1 MFFRIKSLLLHNKK
15 RLLYTASLRLCNTLI
30 QAFPAI
36 LVARLLRT
44 IENSAA
50 PSTSILAA
58 TSLIAVLT
66 IKMIVENLYFHN
78 AVKLSTSVRGSV
90 SGLIFDK
97 SLRLPDGGGG
107 AVVAK
112 HKRDKKKQDD
122 AKKKEALGAG
132 GVLNLMQSDASIL
145 ESVALQIHTIWD
157 GPLQVGVARS
167 ALYARFLTF
176 IIAFY
181 AHLLRKTNSIMSDYD
196 IYKSSLQIS
205 WPFCILGDWRIAS
218 NDSCQQCYSPRP

>member
-1 MFFRIKSLLLHNKK
+1 VNETVDKYPRWRYGEHRSPLFPRLIYQYTTPLFEKAQKQNLEPSDAFETPDNVKMTNVVKNLSSVYQDRKRAAEEKESLTGIKKSNSLTLAKSLLLHNKK

-112 HKRDKKKQDD
+112 HKRDKKNRMMQR
-122 AKKKEALGAG
+122 KKRLW
-132 GVLNLMQSDASIL
+132 VL
-145 ESVALQIHTIWD
+145 E
-157 GPLQVGVARS
+157 G
-167 ALYARFLTF
+167 F
-176 IIAFY
+176 
-181 AHLLRKTNSIMSDYD
+181 
-196 IYKSSLQIS
+196 
-205 WPFCILGDWRIAS
+205 
-218 NDSCQQCYSPRP
+218 